1 MTDINIAIADDNPQT
16 LSLLGEILEQEEGFH
31 VVGRAENGEDAYNM
45 IVKTRPDVV
54 LLDIIMP
61 RLDGIS
67 VMERVRKQSG
77 LEKMPSFIMVTA
89 ASSESVTSEAF
100 AKGANYYIMKPFSRD
115 TVVDKVRRLGRGEDV
130 REIPLAGVR
139 KVKPYLNRE

>member
-67 VMERVRKQSG
+67 VMGSSG
-77 LEKMPSFIMVTA
+77 PHT
-89 ASSESVTSEAF
+89 
-100 AKGANYYIMKPFSRD
+100 
-115 TVVDKVRRLGRGEDV
+115 RR
-130 REIPLAGVR
+130 
-139 KVKPYLNRE
+139 

>member
-77 LEKMPSFIMVTA
+77 L
-89 ASSESVTSEAF
+89 
-100 AKGANYYIMKPFSRD
+100 
-115 TVVDKVRRLGRGEDV
+115 
-130 REIPLAGVR
+130 
-139 KVKPYLNRE
+139 